1 MYVVEFIMNVIVYN
15 FSKVMSNLIKYWGK
29 DFKYLLFN
37 KLLKFE
43 ELLNK

>member
-1 MYVVEFIMNVIVYN
+1 MLLF
-15 FSKVMSNLIKYWGK
+15 KVMRNLVKYWEK
-29 DFKYLLFN
+29 DFKYLLFK

>member
-15 FSKVMSNLIKYWGK
+15 FNKVMSNLVKYWGK

>member
-15 FSKVMSNLIKYWGK
+15 LSKVMSNLVKYWEK
-29 DFKYLLFN
+29 DFKYLLF
-37 KLLKFE
+37 KKFLKFE